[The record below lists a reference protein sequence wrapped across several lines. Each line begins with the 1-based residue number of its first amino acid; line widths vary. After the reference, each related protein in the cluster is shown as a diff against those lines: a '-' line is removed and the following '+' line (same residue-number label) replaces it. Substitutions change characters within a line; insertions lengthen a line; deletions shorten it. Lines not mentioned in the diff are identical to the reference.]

1 MSTCKITYNG
11 NEISAVDETAPVS
24 VAYNSATIATLN
36 DGDTKTLG
44 CHGKVMT
51 SDVVI
56 GSKTL
61 NCNGKLMQ
69 GDIVVE
75 LVGSTTSGETWQIN
89 DVIDVQTAFNGKV
102 NFMSNN
108 IQFAEIRSGG
118 PPFNKML
125 LYDLPDEDGDGYY
138 ESRTAYSTSSGW
150 NNGYNIITLE
160 EPASGRLLTWLQANA
175 TKIS

>member
-11 NEISAVDETAPVS
+11 NAISAVDETAPVS
-24 VAYNSATIATLN
+24 VAYNSATIAELN
-36 DGDTKTLG
+36 DGVTKTVG
-44 CHGKVMT
+44 CHGKVMA

-75 LVGSTTSGETWQIN
+75 LVGSATSGKTWYFN
-89 DVIDVQTAFNGKV
+89 DTIGYPDTDTLNV
-102 NFMSNN
+102 NFTSNGVL
-108 IQFAEIRSGG
+108 FSGMELHHKFGMDELRYIRSNGRIV
-118 PPFNKML
+118 PV
-125 LYDLPDEDGDGYY
+125 YDYK
-138 ESRTAYSTSSGW
+138 ASGW
-150 NNGYNIITLE
+150 TLVDFRTIVLD
-160 EPASGRLLTWLQANA
+160 EPATGDVLTFLEANA

>member
-44 CHGKVMT
+44 CHGKVMA

-75 LVGSTTSGETWQIN
+75 LVGSTTSGETWYFNEQIN
-89 DVIDVQTAFNGKV
+89 SGRATYIISFT
-102 NFMSNN
+102 SNN
-108 IQFAEIRSGG
+108 TRYSKLQISLFERD
-118 PPFNKML
+118 KL
-125 LYDLPDEDGDGYY
+125 KYDNTLVYGTHVWKNEAY
-138 ESRTAYSTSSGW
+138 RT
-150 NNGYNIITLE
+150 IVLD
-160 EPASGRLLTWLQANA
+160 EPATGNVLAFLEANA